1 MHLTLTAPELA
12 VLRALQRQHRDGP
25 GYVKVTVVL
34 LLAKGRSV
42 PQVADD
48 LGLDPATVYRYV
60 ATYQTQGLARYLDP
74 APETGGYWGR
84 LSSVQLGR
92 LCQELDENLY
102 TDCRPLR
109 DWLTATC
116 GVAYSISGLTDL
128 LHRLGYTYKLTTAV
142 PCEANAAGQTA
153 FLAETLAPLL
163 AQAEAGEAVVYFAD
177 AAHPTHNTRAT
188 YAWTQVGKERPLATV
203 SGRERVNLNAALNA
217 VVPTQVHLDE
227 TACVNAQSA
236 QRLYEKLLVAHPEGP
251 IYVVCDNARYY
262 KNKELAA
269 WLADKRLVQVFLPPY
284 SPNLNLIERFWKF
297 LRQKVINTCFY
308 RTKGAFKT
316 AVLAF
321 FNRLDEYGP
330 ELASLLT
337 RNFHILD
344 AQPAS

>member
-1 MHLTLTAPELA
+1 MLQLTDTERAL
-12 VLRALQRQHRDGP
+12 LRALQRQHRDGP
-25 GYVKVTVVL
+25 GYVKVTVIL

-42 PQVADD
+42 PHIADD
-48 LGLDPATVYRYV
+48 LGLDPATVYRYL
-60 ATYQTQGLARYLDP
+60 AAYQTQGLARYLDS
-74 APETGGYWGR
+74 APEKGGYWGR
-84 LSSVQLGR
+84 LTSVQLGQ
-92 LCQELDENLY
+92 LCQELDQTLY
-102 TDCRPLR
+102 TDCRPIR
-109 DWLTATC
+109 DWLTASC
-116 GVAYSISGLTDL
+116 GVTYSISGLTAL
-128 LHRLGYTYKLTTAV
+128 LHRLGYTYKLTTSV
-142 PCEANAAGQTA
+142 PCEANAAVQTA
-153 FLAETLAPLL
+153 FLAEKLAPLL

-236 QRLYEKLLVAHPEGP
+236 QRLYEKLLTAHPEGP

-297 LRQKVINTCFY
+297 LRQKIIDTCFY

-316 AVLAF
+316 AVLSF

-337 RNFHILD
+337 RKFHILH
-344 AQPAS
+344 AQTDS

>member
-1 MHLTLTAPELA
+1 MVLQLTDSERQR
-12 VLRALQRQHRDGP
+12 LRGLQRQHRDGP

-34 LLAKGRSV
+34 LLDKGRSV
-42 PQVADD
+42 PHIADD

-60 ATYQTQGLARYLDP
+60 AAYQTQGLGAYL
-74 APETGGYWGR
+74 APETETGGYWG
-84 LSSVQLGR
+84 LLTSAQLGR
-92 LCQELDENLY
+92 LCRELDEQRY
-102 TDCRPLR
+102 TDCRPIR
-109 DWLTATC
+109 NWLTTTC
-116 GVAYSISGLTDL
+116 GVTYSISGLTDL
-128 LHRLGYTYKLTTAV
+128 LHRLGYRYKQTTAV
-142 PCEANAAGQTA
+142 PCEANAAVQTA
-153 FLAETLAPLL
+153 FLADTLVPLL
-163 AQAEAGEAVVYFAD
+163 ARAEAGTAVVYFAD

-188 YAWTQVGKERPLATV
+188 YAWTQRGQERPLATV

-217 VVPTQVHLDE
+217 LVPTQLHLDE

-236 QRLYEKLLVAHPEGP
+236 QRLYEKRLVAHPEGP

-262 KNKELAA
+262 KNKALAA

-344 AQPAS
+344 AQAAS